1 MSDYLDDEL
10 YRDDPA
16 EPWAK
21 PPEPRKTLRETNP
34 LSFTPH
40 YPASVMVATS
50 FGFHVPRHLRE
61 RCENAYHDARDRM
74 RMRREE
80 VESEQSSSVALQ
92 GPFHPSENPSAPY
105 VAKADSMENKQAAS
119 SAIAS
124 PRPRPRLLG
133 WEPPPQDHVQA
144 YLASGGS

>member
-1 MSDYLDDEL
+1 MSDYLDDDL

-21 PPEPRKTLRETNP
+21 PTEPRKTLRETNP
-34 LSFTPH
+34 LPFAPH
-40 YPASVMVATS
+40 YPASLMVLTS

-74 RMRREE
+74 RMRGGIENE
-80 VESEQSSSVALQ
+80 PPEALEAILPASEYKTTAPVYSV
-92 GPFHPSENPSAPY
+92 
-105 VAKADSMENKQAAS
+105 ENKQAGS

-133 WEPPPQDHVQA
+133 WEPPPPDHVEA